1 MDLLK
6 MIVNYILKI
15 ITLTFILIISYLNRH
30 RSSSR
35 ARKAVIE
42 GNSGGSVMSGTESN
56 STTPTTVSSTVSSN
70 QLVSTTGEDELAST
84 ATSATGNFTY
94 IFNFSNKQL
103 IFNSK

>member
-1 MDLLK
+1 MFYT
-6 MIVNYILKI
+6 YISY
-15 ITLTFILIISYLNRH
+15 ILIISYLNRH

-42 GNSGGSVMSGTESN
+42 GSSGGSVMSGTESMTN

-94 IFNFSNKQL
+94 IFNF
-103 IFNSK
+103 FNNWFLVQQK

>member
-1 MDLLK
+1 

-42 GNSGGSVMSGTESN
+42 GNSGGSVMSGTESMTN